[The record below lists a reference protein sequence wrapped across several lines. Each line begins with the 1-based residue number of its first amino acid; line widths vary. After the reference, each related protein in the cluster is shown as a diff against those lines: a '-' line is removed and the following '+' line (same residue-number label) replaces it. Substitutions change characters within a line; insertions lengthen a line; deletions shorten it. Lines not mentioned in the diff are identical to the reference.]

1 MMNEKTS
8 LEYVL
13 KNISIF
19 LEDKSNILLYE
30 IQQTIR
36 DIRYIDKIN
45 KNQQNKNSIEML
57 AGISQTLNTDITN
70 IIQKIRETK
79 EEPVIQFIK
88 FDNLKNNI
96 KSLSI
101 KLQDIRSGFKTM
113 FGSIFINSEENSLNI
128 YKRYDTINLQHY
140 YNANLTKSLSYFFDY
155 FKVSN
160 NNKSIFITRTQY
172 DEHVKQ
178 FFDMNDEP
186 ENYIA
191 MGFWFF
197 ERPLAF
203 PIASHEV
210 AHLIYMKS
218 DSEYRI
224 TKNEK
229 LQRIIEDINI
239 SAFSNEEKFKL
250 PKNFIFKVYQEIHC
264 DLAAYSIHG
273 ISYFYAL
280 FFTTMLGHISQ
291 FFYKN
296 HDEIVAKKEEFI
308 GNNKVDMEC
317 LEWIKTPMNISLYV
331 RFKVMIELIE
341 KEIKKKEK
349 KLEYELFDGIKDIV
363 SMVYEDENTKLK
375 SIKSYLAYKD
385 YKILKTYNSVN
396 NYTQF
401 IFRLFK
407 THFLSDDFKVIKFEI
422 KQLSNDSEQ
431 KKQIKYLSDWLQ
443 EDEKTKNVEILNTDS
458 IHNIC
463 WKFRINKIK
472 GDINNKEKNKDMIR
486 RKTRFFAISTM
497 LDFVPNKIKHDD
509 CIYEMIEFNF
519 MGDAY
524 KDDTIINKIRDE
536 MRDKDSESHYRFGV
550 YELTTLYN
558 GPAFDVD
565 EKLNNLENV
574 SFITKRSALFQL
586 HENKSNLDN
595 CKYFLSIKVIVNEVN
610 KHKSFIEKSIE
621 KLSDVMSLF
630 KSMSEYDYLMY
641 AKSETIEGFK
651 NIFIF
656 LDETEGISYEYT
668 FGTKNI
674 KEIASLFN
682 KKELNIH
689 MKLDKKIKQSDAI
702 DTKRQ
707 GGYFNYKLKA
717 KEKLIETNIFN
728 FIKSNNP
735 INFKIKDNIEF

>member
-1 MMNEKTS
+1 
-8 LEYVL
+8 
-13 KNISIF
+13 
-19 LEDKSNILLYE
+19 
-30 IQQTIR
+30 
-36 DIRYIDKIN
+36 
-45 KNQQNKNSIEML
+45 
-57 AGISQTLNTDITN
+57 
-70 IIQKIRETK
+70 
-79 EEPVIQFIK
+79 
-88 FDNLKNNI
+88 
-96 KSLSI
+96 
-101 KLQDIRSGFKTM
+101 
-113 FGSIFINSEENSLNI
+113 
-128 YKRYDTINLQHY
+128 
-140 YNANLTKSLSYFFDY
+140 
-155 FKVSN
+155 
-160 NNKSIFITRTQY
+160 
-172 DEHVKQ
+172 
-178 FFDMNDEP
+178 
-186 ENYIA
+186 

-218 DSEYRI
+218 KSKYKI
-224 TKNEK
+224 TENKK
-229 LQRIIEDINI
+229 LQRIIEDINTSI
-239 SAFSNEEKFKL
+239 FSSEEEFRL

-280 FFTTMLGHISQ
+280 FFSTMLGNISR
-291 FFYKN
+291 FFYIHN
-296 HDEIVAKKEEFI
+296 DERIAKIELFDISRDIMK
-308 GNNKVDMEC
+308 C
-317 LEWIKTPMNISLYV
+317 TEWVKTPMNISLYV
-331 RFKVMIELIE
+331 RFKVLIELIE
-341 KEIKKKEK
+341 KEIKKKIEK
-349 KLEYELFDGIKDIV
+349 KEEILEYELFDGIKDII

-407 THFLSDDFKVIKFEI
+407 THFLSDDSKVIKFEI
-422 KQLSNDSEQ
+422 KQLGNNSEQ
-431 KKQIKYLSDWLQ
+431 KEQIQHLSDWLQ
-443 EDEKTKNVEILNTDS
+443 KDEKVKNVKILNTDS

-472 GDINNKEKNKDMIR
+472 EDINNNAKNKDENKDKIR
-486 RKTRFFAISTM
+486 RKTRFFAISTT
-497 LDFVPNKIKHDD
+497 LGFVPNKIKHDD

-519 MGDAY
+519 MGNAY
-524 KDDTIINKIRDE
+524 IDDTIINMMRGIKKRDE
-536 MRDKDSESHYRFGV
+536 YSESHYRLGS

-565 EKLNNLENV
+565 QKLNKLENLA
-574 SFITKRSALFQL
+574 FITKRSALFQL
-586 HENKSNLDN
+586 HENESNLSSS
-595 CKYFLSIKVIVNEVN
+595 KYFLSVKVIVNEV
-610 KHKSFIEKSIE
+610 KEHKSFIEKSIE
-621 KLSDVMSLF
+621 ELSDVMSLF

-651 NIFIF
+651 NIFKF

-668 FGTKNI
+668 FGTKDI
-674 KEIASLFN
+674 KEIDSLFN

-689 MKLDKKIKQSDAI
+689 MKLDKKIKQSDVI

-717 KEKLIETNIFN
+717 KEKLEETNIFN